1 MNILSVATGGY
12 ISGDLPQ
19 SVMSDGYLEILRIN
33 ITSVSSGSGDNVYEE
48 HKAYTDRQMR
58 VLADDEEICFLTGLL
73 VGILQ

>member
-12 ISGDLPQ
+12 ISRDLPQ

-33 ITSVSSGSGDNVYEE
+33 ITSTSGGFGANVYAERN
-48 HKAYTDRQMR
+48 AYLDRQMR
-58 VLADDEEICFLTGLL
+58 VLADDDEICFLTGLL